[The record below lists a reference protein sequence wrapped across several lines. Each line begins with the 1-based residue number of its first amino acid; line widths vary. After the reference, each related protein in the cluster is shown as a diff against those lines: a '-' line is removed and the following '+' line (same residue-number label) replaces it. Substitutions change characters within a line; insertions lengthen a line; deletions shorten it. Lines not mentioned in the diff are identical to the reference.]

1 MIRSCQIG
9 NYQQQLSKILELMGT
24 HTHSINIRQRLMKH
38 VTVYSRSGCHLCE
51 IAIDRINS
59 VKKDYEFSLEIFL
72 IDNNNELEK
81 EFGEQVPVIMIDNTI
96 HDYWRVDLERFT
108 KAIKS

>member
-1 MIRSCQIG
+1 MSEL
-9 NYQQQLSKILELMGT
+9 LS
-24 HTHSINIRQRLMKH
+24 MKT

-59 VKKDYEFSLEIFL
+59 VINDYKFTLDIVL
-72 IDNNNELEK
+72 IDQNSELEK
-81 EFGEQVPVIMIDNTI
+81 EFGEQVPVILIDNKI

-108 KAIKS
+108 TAIKS

>member
-1 MIRSCQIG
+1 MSEL
-9 NYQQQLSKILELMGT
+9 LS
-24 HTHSINIRQRLMKH
+24 MKT

-51 IAIDRINS
+51 IAIDRISS
-59 VKKDYEFSLEIFL
+59 VINDYKFTLDIVL
-72 IDNNNELEK
+72 IDQNSELEK
-81 EFGEQVPVIMIDNTI
+81 EFGEQVPVILIDNKI

>member
-1 MIRSCQIG
+1 LVNNDHFFELRL
-9 NYQQQLSKILELMGT
+9 LS
-24 HTHSINIRQRLMKH
+24 MKT

-59 VKKDYEFSLEIFL
+59 VINEYRFTLDIVL

-81 EFGEQVPVIMIDNTI
+81 EFGEQVPVIIIDNKI

-108 KAIKS
+108 AALKS

>member
-1 MIRSCQIG
+1 
-9 NYQQQLSKILELMGT
+9 MGT
-24 HTHSINIRQRLMKH
+24 HTHSINIRQRLMKN

-59 VKKDYEFSLEIFL
+59 VKKDYEFSLEISL